1 MTLSVALCTYNGEGY
16 IEEQLLSILGQT
28 LPVDEVVV
36 CDDGSSDGTIGIIE
50 KMQRDGKVKLHRNE
64 KSLGVVENFKKAA
77 SLCMGDI
84 IFFADQDDRWHP
96 NKVETILEYFDRH
109 PQHEVVFTDALIID
123 SAGEHLPAYGN
134 LFQMTFQQEEQ
145 RMYFAGLEL
154 ESFLAR
160 NHATGATMAVRKR
173 FLDKAEPF
181 NLCTKQILHDYAL
194 ALRAAEL
201 GVLGVI
207 KKPLI
212 DYRRHDKG
220 QTVFE
225 IPVDGK
231 ASKWHTYYDHLRE
244 LWPNGEI
251 EKIQHFLTGAHS
263 QQRIAYIATR
273 NKNMHNLFAPFTL
286 PFRLK
291 TYRTL
296 YGSRWCSILQYDIVQ
311 CIRYSSLRLMRR
323 NPSQ

>member
-1 MTLSVALCTYNGEGY
+1 MTLSVALCTYNGKSY
-16 IEEQLLSILGQT
+16 IEEQLLSILRQT

-84 IFFADQDDRWHP
+84 IFFADQDDRWYP

-123 SAGEHLPAYGN
+123 SSGEHLPAYGN
-134 LFQMTFQQEEQ
+134 LFQMTFQQEER
-145 RMYFAGLEL
+145 RMYYAGLEL
-154 ESFLAR
+154 ESFLTR

-173 FLDKAEPF
+173 FLDKADPF
-181 NLCTKQILHDYAL
+181 KLCTKQILHDYAL

-201 GVLGVI
+201 GVLGAI

-244 LWPNGEI
+244 LWPNRDTTQVLSMLKANHAKE
-251 EKIQHFLTGAHS
+251 
-263 QQRIAYIATR
+263 RIDHIASR
-273 NKNMHNLFAPFTL
+273 NKNLHNFLAPLFI
-286 PFRLK
+286 PFRFRA
-291 TYRTL
+291 YFRL
-296 YGSRWCSILQYDIVQ
+296 YEHNWFRVMRYDISQ
-311 CIRYSSLRLMRR
+311 CIRYSLLRVTH
-323 NPSQ
+323 NIPEK

>member
-36 CDDGSSDGTIGIIE
+36 CDDGSSDGTIGILE
-50 KMQRDGKVKLHRNE
+50 KMQIDGKIKLHRNE

-77 SLCMGDI
+77 SLCNGDI
-84 IFFADQDDRWHP
+84 VFFADQDDRWHSD
-96 NKVETILEYFDRH
+96 KVSTTMDYLDRH
-109 PQHEVVFTDALIID
+109 PNIEVVFTDALIID

-225 IPVDGK
+225 IPVEGK

-251 EKIQHFLTGAHS
+251 EKIQHFLTAAHS

-273 NKNMHNLFAPFTL
+273 NMNLHNFLTPVLL
-286 PFRLK
+286 PFRLR
-291 TYRTL
+291 TYHRL
-296 YGSRWCSILQYDIVQ
+296 YGRNWLRVMRYDISL
-311 CIRYSSLRLMRR
+311 CIRYSFLRLTLRH
-323 NPSQ
+323 PEK